1 VASSVAKTERIRA
14 FLPAVFRT
22 QRSRQRKVGKISSLA
37 HVPFLNS
44 STVPYR
50 KPSSSKRPLSAP
62 RRESALGIHQ
72 QLPSLYPDRFLDSMN
87 ELNLILRHAADSDFV
102 VLAVCIA
109 LLATLSLT
117 EGKLLR

>member
-1 VASSVAKTERIRA
+1 MT
-14 FLPAVFRT
+14 
-22 QRSRQRKVGKISSLA
+22 
-37 HVPFLNS
+37 
-44 STVPYR
+44 
-50 KPSSSKRPLSAP
+50 
-62 RRESALGIHQ
+62 
-72 QLPSLYPDRFLDSMN
+72 